1 VGKGQLPAGPKA
13 REREDREASPS
24 AGVIDSQSVKTTEKR
39 GPRGYDAGK
48 KIKGRKRHIVTD
60 TCGHLVG
67 MQMHAAHIQ
76 DRDGAPEVL
85 ASIRYLFPWLRHV
98 FADGA
103 YAGQKLETALLVVR
117 WIVFSGVGLRGAEA
131 RSSAS
136 AFLENVSEKKIE
148 VLDFRDGY
156 FPFQGTEIKDC
167 FEAVKR
173 DFDPS
178 LVLTHWQGDAHQDH
192 RLVAELTHNTFRNH
206 FVLEYEIPKYDGDL
220 GNPAFFVPLTQVQLC
235 RKIGTISR
243 HFPSQR
249 GRSWFSDETFLAI
262 ARLRGIGCNAP
273 EGLAEA
279 FYARK
284 IVF

>member
-1 VGKGQLPAGPKA
+1 VVSACAG
-13 REREDREASPS
+13 RR
-24 AGVIDSQSVKTTEKR
+24 
-39 GPRGYDAGK
+39 
-48 KIKGRKRHIVTD
+48 
-60 TCGHLVG
+60 
-67 MQMHAAHIQ
+67 
-76 DRDGAPEVL
+76 
-85 ASIRYLFPWLRHV
+85 
-98 FADGA
+98 
-103 YAGQKLETALLVVR
+103 
-117 WIVFSGVGLRGAEA
+117 RGAA
-131 RSSAS
+131 RPPSSKTFLKRRSRCWIS
-136 AFLENVSEKKIE
+136 A
-148 VLDFRDGY
+148 DGY

-178 LVLTHWQGDAHQDH
+178 IVLTHWQGDAHQDH

-220 GNPAFFVPLTQVQLC
+220 GNPTFFVPLTQVQLR
-235 RKIGTISR
+235 RKVETISR

-262 ARLRGIGCNAP
+262 ARLRGVGCNAP
-273 EGLAEA
+273 DGLAEA

>member
-1 VGKGQLPAGPKA
+1 LLSLVLPP
-13 REREDREASPS
+13 
-24 AGVIDSQSVKTTEKR
+24 QTR
-39 GPRGYDAGK
+39 GPLKLLCLGAHADDIEIG
-48 KIKGRKRHIVTD
+48 
-60 TCGHLVG
+60 CGGTVLRLTAQV
-67 MQMHAAHIQ
+67 
-76 DRDGAPEVL
+76 PE
-85 ASIRYLFPWLRHV
+85 
-98 FADGA
+98 
-103 YAGQKLETALLVVR
+103 LVVR

-136 AFLENVSEKKIE
+136 AFLENVSEKRIE

-178 LVLTHWQGDAHQDH
+178 IVLTHWQGDAHQDH
-192 RLVAELTHNTFRNH
+192 RLVAELTHNTFRDH
-206 FVLEYEIPKYDGDL
+206 LVLEYEIPKYDGDL

-235 RKIGTISR
+235 RKTEMISR